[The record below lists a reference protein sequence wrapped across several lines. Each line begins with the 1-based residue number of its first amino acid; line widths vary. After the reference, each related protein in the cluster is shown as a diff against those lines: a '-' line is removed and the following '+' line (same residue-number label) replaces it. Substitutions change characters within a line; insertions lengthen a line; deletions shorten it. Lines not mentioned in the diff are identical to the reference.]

1 MKTLEKKRKMQA
13 SERFFFPVNL
23 PNFAVLKLE
32 GRRVVKTVLEMG
44 SKAQETWAKCLTDI
58 RGKIHPAEYEA
69 WFAPIQAVSLVG
81 ETLTIRLP
89 SHFFYEQLEGNYIRE
104 LTQAIAQHIGQN
116 ARLNYDVVMDRRLV
130 PTGGYST
137 TYPKGPDY
145 NQSPQLVNLKA
156 EVQGAQVINPFVIPG
171 VQQIKIDPQ
180 LRPEYSFE
188 NFVVGSCNEVAYK
201 IGQSLCTKWG
211 SSTAFNPFFIHGGS
225 GLGKTHLA
233 QAIGLGI
240 RKRFPNSVVL
250 YVRAAQ
256 FIAQFAMA
264 CQTKK
269 TNEFVN
275 FYQNIGVLIFDDV
288 HELAPA
294 TSTQQA
300 LFGIFNHLHQHGNQ
314 LIFTSIQNPA
324 NLQGLR
330 QELVSRLKWGA
341 NAELTAP
348 DYETRL
354 AILRHKRLADGMECI
369 PDDVLECIA
378 RKVDTNIREMEGVMI
393 SLIPYSSLS
402 KQRITVALAEEKI
415 ASIVRAPH
423 HRSLAV
429 EEIQSLVANH
439 YHLAVEE
446 MQSNTR
452 NRDLVLARQVAMYL
466 ARRHTDKNLESIG
479 RIIGNKSHATVL
491 HSCRTVEQLLA
502 TDKHLANDVKD
513 LESQLVSLSAEAR

>member
-1 MKTLEKKRKMQA
+1 M
-13 SERFFFPVNL
+13 
-23 PNFAVLKLE
+23 
-32 GRRVVKTVLEMG
+32 TVLEMG
-44 SKAQETWAKCLTDI
+44 SKAQETWAKCLADI
-58 RGKIHPAEYEA
+58 RGKIHPAEYET

-446 MQSNTR
+446 MQSNKR